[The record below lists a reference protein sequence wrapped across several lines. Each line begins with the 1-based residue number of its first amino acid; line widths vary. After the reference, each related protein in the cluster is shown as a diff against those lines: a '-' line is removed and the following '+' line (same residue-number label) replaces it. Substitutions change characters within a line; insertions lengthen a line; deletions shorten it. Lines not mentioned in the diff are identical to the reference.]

1 MNEVFTLSEL
11 PPMMVLMRA
20 GEEFD
25 PARVEV
31 LNMPEDAK
39 TQLWESQLRMVAES
53 QGQEPNIIHWRGAG
67 DQQVIIGHDGA
78 SIPPD
83 VRMLLAMPGQG

>member
-11 PPMMVLMRA
+11 PPIMVLQRA
-20 GEEFD
+20 GEEFN
-25 PARVEV
+25 PSRVEV

-39 TQLWESQLRMVAES
+39 TRLWESQLRLEAEA
-53 QGQEPNIIHWRGAG
+53 QGQEPDIIHWRGDT

-78 SIPPD
+78 GIPPD
-83 VRMLLAMPGQG
+83 VRMLLGLR